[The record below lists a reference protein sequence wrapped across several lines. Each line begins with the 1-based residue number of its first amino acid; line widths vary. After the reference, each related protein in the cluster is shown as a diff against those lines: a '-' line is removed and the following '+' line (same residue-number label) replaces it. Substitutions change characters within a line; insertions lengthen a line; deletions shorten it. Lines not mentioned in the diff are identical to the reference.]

1 MVNEIID
8 GLSVTLSEEFDG
20 VTIYSESVLQGFNEP
35 CFFILNL
42 TSEEI
47 RLLGNRAKRN
57 VSFDIHYFPE
67 SKISPKEECQRV
79 AESLYPLLRQ
89 ITLLDGSKLLGLSL
103 NHEVIDGV
111 LHFYIEFKPVIRYMD
126 NVPIEKMETIEV
138 TEGVKV

>member
-8 GLSVTLSEEFDG
+8 GLSVTLSEAFNG
-20 VTIYSESVLQGFNEP
+20 VTIYSESILQGFNEP

-42 TSEEI
+42 TSEET

-57 VSFDIHYFPE
+57 MSFDIHYFPE
-67 SKISPKEECQRV
+67 SKTAPKEECHRV
-79 AESLYPLLRQ
+79 AETLYPLLRQ
-89 ITLLDGSKLLGLSL
+89 ITLLDGSKLLGLGL
-103 NHEVIDGV
+103 NYEVVDGV

-126 NVPIEKMETIEV
+126 NVPIENMETIEV